1 MRIQIDHLTKYEFSQ
16 SARQLIQI
24 LRLTPQNNANQTVIS
39 WDINIDCDGKLNKY
53 FDAYGNLCHV
63 LSIDK
68 HIDNLVIETIGI
80 VDTNENTGIYGHLR
94 ENFPPQVFQRYS
106 PLATP
111 DNDIIEFA
119 QNNHVQNDA
128 LATSHNIMANLHRDI
143 KFQIGL
149 TSTVTDAKSAFA
161 AKSGVCQD
169 QAHIFIAACRA
180 LKIPA
185 RYVSGHL
192 LRQDGNDIQ
201 EAAHAWAE
209 SYIDNLG
216 WVAFDPVNGICT
228 DEHYVKVAIGL
239 DYRDAAPVSG
249 SRLGGGVETLSVG
262 LHVRQSQGS
271 VQ

>member
-1 MRIQIDHLTKYEFSQ
+1 MRIHIDHITKYEFSMP
-16 SARQLIQI
+16 ARQLIQI
-24 LRLTPQNNANQTVIS
+24 LRMTPQNSPNQTIVN
-39 WDINIDCDGKLNKY
+39 WDINIDCDSKLNR
-53 FDAYGNLCHV
+53 FIDAYGNICHV
-63 LSIDK
+63 LAIDGQ
-68 HIDNLVIETIGI
+68 INNLSIETIGI
-80 VDTNENTGIYGHLR
+80 VDTNENTGIIGNMR
-94 ENFPPQVFQRYS
+94 ENFPPQVFCRFS

-111 DNDIIEFA
+111 DEAIIEFA
-119 QNNHVQNDA
+119 NNCYKINDT
-128 LATSHNIMANLHRDI
+128 LATAHEIMAKLHQMI
-143 KFQIGL
+143 KFEIGA
-149 TSTVTDAKSAFA
+149 TSVITDAIMAFG

-209 SYIDNLG
+209 CFIENLG

-239 DYRDAAPVSG
+239 DYRDAAPLSG
-249 SRLGGGVETLSVG
+249 SRIGGGMETLSVG
-262 LHVRQSQGS
+262 LHVRNNQSQ
-271 VQ
+271 